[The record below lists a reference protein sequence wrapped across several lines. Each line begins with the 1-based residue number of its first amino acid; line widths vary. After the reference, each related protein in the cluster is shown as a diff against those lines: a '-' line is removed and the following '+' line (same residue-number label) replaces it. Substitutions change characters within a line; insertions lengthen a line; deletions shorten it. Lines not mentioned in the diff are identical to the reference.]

1 METMVINIYHI
12 FKFIII
18 FLAIFGGYSL
28 LTNLMEKI
36 KDIYNKKKDAEITA
50 LALSK
55 ENSKEIHILNEKVSE
70 LEEKLNNAHK

>member
-1 METMVINIYHI
+1 MRYVRNSKNHI

-36 KDIYNKKKDAEITA
+36 KDIYNKKKDSEITA
-50 LALSK
+50 LALSR
-55 ENSKEIHILNEKVSE
+55 ENCEEIHKLNERLSA
-70 LEEKLNNAHK
+70 LEERLNNAYQ

>member
-1 METMVINIYHI
+1 METRVINMYHI

-50 LALSK
+50 LALSR
-55 ENSKEIHILNEKVSE
+55 ENCAEIHKLNERLSE
-70 LEEKLNNAHK
+70 LEERLNNAYQ